1 MAVEQADRIG
11 PSRRFLG
18 VVPVPRHVSLSVTLA
33 TGIGGL
39 LFVAILLV
47 LALSITANQKNT
59 LGLLGDKAELLLEL
73 AETQLRN
80 HLDPAEDQV
89 THLARMIRDRRV
101 DPRDSEQL
109 ETAMAASMG
118 AAPQVLGLM
127 FWDGAQNK
135 IAVARFPDGRVERIP
150 NAMDHEEDEA
160 EFTASM
166 QGKTEAFWGEVIH
179 IDERQG
185 SALNLRFPLR
195 PPGRPVGGIAAIVST
210 AELTRFLADL
220 DGGVE
225 GAVPFILYGD
235 DQVLAHPNMEIG
247 FAELSEEKRLPS
259 LFDIGDPLLTALWT
273 QGEKTVVEDRDNVIA
288 AYINLNGNEQVMLYR
303 RIEGYGSQPLVLGI
317 RFPEASVNEELERVA
332 HSALAGLVLLILA
345 VLCGVFMGKRIAR
358 PVIRLA
364 NQASR
369 IAGLEFAKTERLPGS
384 VFTELDD
391 QANAFNRMLAGLKW
405 FETYVP
411 RTLVRRLMAKQH
423 GEDVRS
429 VERELTLLFTDIG
442 GFTSASEGMPAAATA
457 DFLNHHFALLA
468 GCIEAEGGTIDKFI
482 GDSVMAF
489 WGAPDR
495 QPDHADRACRAAL
508 AMAAAV
514 REDNARRSS
523 DGVPSVRMRIGVHS
537 GTVVVGNIGA
547 PGRMNYTIVGDAVNT
562 GNRLE
567 QLGKELG
574 EGDDITILISSATAS
589 HLGDGFSP
597 VSCGG
602 HALRGRQEGIE
613 VFRLA

>member
-1 MAVEQADRIG
+1 MAVDHAGSLPVR
-11 PSRRFLG
+11 RRFLG
-18 VVPVPRHVSLSVTLA
+18 VIPIPRHVSLSVTLA

-39 LFVAILLV
+39 LFVAVLLV

-89 THLARMIRDRRV
+89 THVARMIRDRKV
-101 DPRDSEQL
+101 DPRDPEQL
-109 ETAMAASMG
+109 ETAMVASMG

-127 FWDGAQNK
+127 YWDGGDTK
-135 IAVARFPDGRVERIP
+135 IAVARLPDGRIVRIP
-150 NAMDHEEDEA
+150 DALDHQDEEA
-160 EFTASM
+160 EFADSL

-195 PPGRPVGGIAAIVST
+195 PPGRPVGGIAAVVST

-235 DQVLAHPNMEIG
+235 NQVLAHPNMEIG
-247 FAELSEEKRLPS
+247 FAELSDEKRLPT

-273 QGEKTVVEDRDNVIA
+273 QGEKTVVEDRDNVVA

-317 RFPEASVNEELERVA
+317 RFPEASVNEELERMA

-345 VLCGVFMGKRIAR
+345 VLAGIFMGKRIAR

-423 GEDVRS
+423 DEDVRS

-457 DFLNHHFALLA
+457 DFLNRHFALLA
-468 GCIEAEGGTIDKFI
+468 ACIEAEGGTIDKFI

-495 QPDHADRACRAAL
+495 QTDHAERACRAAL
-508 AMAAAV
+508 AMASAV
-514 REDNARRSS
+514 KADNERR
-523 DGVPSVRMRIGVHS
+523 DGEGQPRVRMRIGVHS
-537 GTVVVGNIGA
+537 GPVVVGNIGA

-567 QLGKELG
+567 QLGKEIG
-574 EGDDITILISSATAS
+574 AGDEITILISGATAEQ
-589 HLGDGFSP
+589 LGDGFEP
-597 VSCGG
+597 VSCGSQ
-602 HALRGRQEGIE
+602 AVRGRQEGIE

>member
-1 MAVEQADRIG
+1 M
-11 PSRRFLG
+11 LG
-18 VVPVPRHVSLSVTLA
+18 VLPVPRHISLSVTLA

-73 AETQLRN
+73 AESQLRN

-89 THLARMIRDRRV
+89 THLARMIRDRSV
-101 DPRDSEQL
+101 SPRDAEQL
-109 ETAMAASMG
+109 ETAMTASMG
-118 AAPQVLGLM
+118 AAPQVLGM
-127 FWDGAQNK
+127 VYWDGRDTK
-135 IAVARFPDGRVERIP
+135 IAVARFPDGRVVRIP
-150 NAMDHEEDEA
+150 DALDSPGEEA
-160 EFTASM
+160 EFAESL
-166 QGKTEAFWGEVIH
+166 QGKTEAFWGQIIH

-195 PPGRPVGGIAAIVST
+195 PPDRPVGGIAAVVST

-235 DQVLAHPNMEIG
+235 NQVLAHPNMEIG
-247 FAELSEEKRLPS
+247 FAELSDEKRLPT
-259 LFDIGDPLLTALWT
+259 LFDIGDPLLVALWT
-273 QGEKTVVEDRDNVIA
+273 QGEKTVVEDRDNVVA
-288 AYINLNGNEQVMLYR
+288 AYINLDGNEQVMLYR

-345 VLCGVFMGKRIAR
+345 VLAGIFMGKRIAR

-369 IAGLEFAKTERLPGS
+369 IAGLEFSKTERLPGS

-423 GEDVRS
+423 DEDVRS

-468 GCIEAEGGTIDKFI
+468 ACIEAEGGTIDKFI

-495 QPDHADRACRAAL
+495 QPDHAERACRAAL

-514 REDNARRSS
+514 GVDNDRRAAE
-523 DGVPSVRMRIGVHS
+523 GHPRVRMRIGIHT
-537 GTVVVGNIGA
+537 GPVVVGNIGA

-567 QLGKELG
+567 QLGKEIG
-574 EGDDITILISSATAS
+574 GGDEITILVSGATRDM
-589 HLGDGFSP
+589 LGDGFDP
-597 VSCGG
+597 EPCGSQ
-602 HALRGRQEGIE
+602 AVRGRQEGIE

>member
-1 MAVEQADRIG
+1 MAVDQAERLG
-11 PSRRFLG
+11 APRRVLG
-18 VVPVPRHVSLSVTLA
+18 VLPVPRHISLSVTLA

-39 LFVAILLV
+39 LFVAVLLV

-73 AETQLRN
+73 AESQLRN

-89 THLARMIRDRRV
+89 THLARMIRDRSV
-101 DPRDSEQL
+101 SPRDAEQL
-109 ETAMAASMG
+109 QTAMTASMG
-118 AAPQVLGLM
+118 AAPQVLGM
-127 FWDGAQNK
+127 MYWDGGDTK
-135 IAVARFPDGRVERIP
+135 IAVARFPDGRVVPIP
-150 NAMDHEEDEA
+150 DALDSPDEEA
-160 EFTASM
+160 EFAESL
-166 QGKTEAFWGEVIH
+166 QGKTEAFWGQVIH

-195 PPGRPVGGIAAIVST
+195 PPGRPVGGIAAVVST

-247 FAELSEEKRLPS
+247 FAELSDEKRLPT

-273 QGEKTVVEDRDNVIA
+273 QGEKTVVEDRDNVVA
-288 AYINLNGNEQVMLYR
+288 AYINLDGNEQVMLYR

-345 VLCGVFMGKRIAR
+345 VLAGIFMGKRIAR

-369 IAGLEFAKTERLPGS
+369 IAGLEFSKTERLPGS

-423 GEDVRS
+423 DEDVRS

-468 GCIEAEGGTIDKFI
+468 ACIEAEGGTIDKFI

-495 QPDHADRACRAAL
+495 QPDHAERACRAAL

-514 REDNARRSS
+514 GADNGRRAAE
-523 DGVPSVRMRIGVHS
+523 GQPRVRMRIGIHT
-537 GTVVVGNIGA
+537 GPVVVGNIGA

-567 QLGKELG
+567 QLGKEIG
-574 EGDDITILISSATAS
+574 EGDEITILISGATADQ
-589 HLGDGFSP
+589 LGDGFETA
-597 VSCGG
+597 SCGS
-602 HALRGRQEGIE
+602 HAVRGRQEGIE